1 MVRCDGASY
10 LDLALQLPMTP
21 DTLDAYQKA
30 ADRLLD
36 SCDKRT
42 VADAARLLALY
53 VGHYQRRHGP
63 IGIEALADLTSA
75 LPTSDHRED
84 RAEGM
89 RALAAALTLSA
100 GLAHAAIDET

>member
-1 MVRCDGASY
+1 
-10 LDLALQLPMTP
+10 MTP
-21 DTLDAYQKA
+21 DTLEAYQQA

-42 VADAARLLALY
+42 VAEAARLLALY

-63 IGIEALADLTSA
+63 IGIEALADLTGD
-75 LPTSDHRED
+75 LPDGDHRDD

-100 GLAHAAIDET
+100 GLAQAALDEG